1 MKRGRRTTPEQ
12 IIAKLRAA
20 ELKLAQGMSL
30 EQVCRE
36 LEMASNTYYR
46 WKKQYGGMEVSQ
58 ARRLKKLE
66 QENVRLKKL
75 VAEQALDNAMLKE
88 VAEGNF

>member
-1 MKRGRRTTPEQ
+1 
-12 IIAKLRAA
+12 
-20 ELKLAQGMSL
+20 MSL

-66 QENVRLKKL
+66 QENTRLKKL

-88 VAEGNF
+88 VTEGNF

>member
-1 MKRGRRTTPEQ
+1 MRGRRTSPEK

-20 ELKLAQGMSL
+20 EIKFSQGMSV
-30 EQVCRE
+30 EEVCRE
-36 LEMASNTYYR
+36 LGIAANTYYR
-46 WKKQYGGMEVSQ
+46 WKKKYGGMEVGQ
-58 ARRLKKLE
+58 AKKLKE
-66 QENVRLKKL
+66 LELENSRLKKL